1 MADSDEEALPDLP
14 PSAKL
19 VYKVLEYN
27 GAMTQKDI
35 VEESMLSART
45 VRYALERLEDIEI
58 VSEDVYF
65 ADARQN
71 LYELTETGRSAT
83 NGSRRDPT
91 AGRPRSPASWP
102 GRGPPPDSR
111 TRGSETIRSKTI

>member
-1 MADSDEEALPDLP
+1 MAHSDGETLTDLP

-27 GAMTQKDI
+27 GAMTQKGI

-45 VRYALERLEDIEI
+45 VRYALERLEEIEI

-71 LYELTETGRSAT
+71 LYQLTETGEAAT
-83 NGSRRDPT
+83 EGTPET
-91 AGRPRSPASWP
+91 AVS
-102 GRGPPPDSR
+102 DD
-111 TRGSETIRSKTI
+111 

>member
-1 MADSDEEALPDLP
+1 MSDTDGDGLAELP

-27 GAMTQKDI
+27 GPLTQKGI

-45 VRYALERLEDIEI
+45 VRYALERLDDIGAVE
-58 VSEDVYF
+58 EDVYF

-71 LYELTETGRSAT
+71 LYEISDDCDREAEAAVS
-83 NGSRRDPT
+83 D
-91 AGRPRSPASWP
+91 
-102 GRGPPPDSR
+102 
-111 TRGSETIRSKTI
+111 

>member
-1 MADSDEEALPDLP
+1 MTGTDDEGLDDLP

-27 GAMTQKDI
+27 GALTQKGI

-45 VRYALERLEDIEI
+45 VRYALERLEDLE
-58 VSEDVYF
+58 VVEEDVYF

-71 LYELTETGRSAT
+71 LYQLDAPEAQVDGGTTTKAEAE
-83 NGSRRDPT
+83 
-91 AGRPRSPASWP
+91 A
-102 GRGPPPDSR
+102 DS
-111 TRGSETIRSKTI
+111 EDCNEAYCAE

>member
-1 MADSDEEALPDLP
+1 MGTSVYSMAESDGETIADLP

-27 GAMTQKDI
+27 GPLTQKGI

-45 VRYALERLEDIEI
+45 VRYALERLEEVGVVD
-58 VSEDVYF
+58 EDVYF

-71 LYELTETGRSAT
+71 LYEIVDDTDEQPADGTESAV
-83 NGSRRDPT
+83 SD
-91 AGRPRSPASWP
+91 
-102 GRGPPPDSR
+102 
-111 TRGSETIRSKTI
+111 

>member
-1 MADSDEEALPDLP
+1 MADSDGKELTDLP

-27 GAMTQKDI
+27 GAMTQKKI

-45 VRYALERLEDIEI
+45 VRYALERLEGIEL

-71 LYELTETGRSAT
+71 LYELTETGEAAT
-83 NGSRRDPT
+83 DGT
-91 AGRPRSPASWP
+91 ADTAVS
-102 GRGPPPDSR
+102 DD
-111 TRGSETIRSKTI
+111 

>member
-1 MADSDEEALPDLP
+1 MTETDGEEIADLP

-27 GAMTQKDI
+27 GPLTQKGI

-45 VRYALERLEDIEI
+45 VRYALERLDDIG
-58 VSEDVYF
+58 VVTEDVYF

-71 LYELTETGRSAT
+71 LYEIQEDNAEAEAAVS
-83 NGSRRDPT
+83 D
-91 AGRPRSPASWP
+91 
-102 GRGPPPDSR
+102 
-111 TRGSETIRSKTI
+111 

>member
-1 MADSDEEALPDLP
+1 MTESDEEDIADLP

-27 GAMTQKDI
+27 GPLTQKGI

-45 VRYALERLEDIEI
+45 VRYALERLDEIGVIE
-58 VSEDVYF
+58 EDVYF

-71 LYELTETGRSAT
+71 LYELTEEFVEPEAAVS
-83 NGSRRDPT
+83 D
-91 AGRPRSPASWP
+91 
-102 GRGPPPDSR
+102 
-111 TRGSETIRSKTI
+111 